1 MATAIGSAT
10 GATAT
15 ATSGAEEVFASMGSD
30 TFLKLLVAQMKYQNP
45 MSPSDP
51 TAMMGQ
57 IATYAQVEALN
68 KLQTLQA
75 SGNSLAE
82 AQIATSLIGQTVSAT
97 DSSGTALTG
106 KVTAARFTDAGPVL
120 VLDSGAELSVS
131 AVAKVAVAGA
141 ADATSSTTAAATPAT
156 SSSPAAPAAAAAAT
170 AATGTP
176 PTGTTTDSTTDS
188 STDSG
193 STDQGPSTT
202 TP

>member
-1 MATAIGSAT
+1 
-10 GATAT
+10 
-15 ATSGAEEVFASMGSD
+15 
-30 TFLKLLVAQMKYQNP
+30 
-45 MSPSDP
+45 
-51 TAMMGQ
+51 MGQ

-131 AVAKVAVAGA
+131 AVAKVVAAGA
-141 ADATSSTTAAATPAT
+141 ADATSSTPAAATPAT
-156 SSSPAAPAAAAAAT
+156 SSSSAAAAAAAAAAAT
-170 AATGTP
+170 ASTGTP